1 MHKRSIRTI
10 GISAVSSAVVIA
22 DVPQIEAM
30 YHAPEL
36 KRLDCRLVTTVL
48 DNGQQASGI
57 RFCFHHYHSDEDVR
71 DLAEVIG
78 KINAEADRGIAAA

>member
-1 MHKRSIRTI
+1 M
-10 GISAVSSAVVIA
+10 
-22 DVPQIEAM
+22 
-30 YHAPEL
+30 
-36 KRLDCRLVTTVL
+36 VTVVL

-78 KINAEADRGIAAA
+78 KLNTEADRGIPAG